1 MNAPWSTIPDLVD
14 DAALRF
20 GDREAIVDGDL
31 RWTFAEYR
39 DQIHAAS
46 RALMAHGIGAGDRIA
61 VWAPNVAEWRWLPW
75 VPTAREPCLSPS
87 TLAFGAG
94 KQPSSW
100 IAPWLVSCSP
110 SLTFWTLT
118 TWRCSPTSAGEPSWT
133 R

>member
-61 VWAPNVAEWRWLPW
+61 VWAPNAEHVSVVGEFNGWN
-75 VPTAREPCLSPS
+75 PTRHPMRLVESTGIWAASRLST
-87 TLAFGAG
+87 TLRR
-94 KQPSSW
+94 PD
-100 IAPWLVSCSP
+100 
-110 SLTFWTLT
+110 
-118 TWRCSPTSAGEPSWT
+118 TSAST
-133 R
+133 RA